1 MVELYFHVH
10 FLHSIFF
17 LWSLQY
23 SLERFY
29 RRNRHHWERE
39 WVNGHLFRQLVK
51 KVYSDASIVIGVE
64 AKEKTV
70 CFQATKDDKIAGQ
83 SFIIL
88 DAFVHLCVRMSVR
101 LFVRSSVC
109 SSVRMFVRYHF
120 KKLPKFA
127 EKSAVRWEII
137 VVMYWSTLD
146 VSICP
151 PGLVPFYVTFPFPF
165 PF

>member
-1 MVELYFHVH
+1 M
-10 FLHSIFF
+10 
-17 LWSLQY
+17 
-23 SLERFY
+23 
-29 RRNRHHWERE
+29 
-39 WVNGHLFRQLVK
+39 
-51 KVYSDASIVIGVE
+51 IGVE

-88 DAFVHLCVRMSVR
+88 DASVHLCVRMSVR

-127 EKSAVRWEII
+127 EKSAVR
-137 VVMYWSTLD
+137 
-146 VSICP
+146 
-151 PGLVPFYVTFPFPF
+151 
-165 PF
+165 